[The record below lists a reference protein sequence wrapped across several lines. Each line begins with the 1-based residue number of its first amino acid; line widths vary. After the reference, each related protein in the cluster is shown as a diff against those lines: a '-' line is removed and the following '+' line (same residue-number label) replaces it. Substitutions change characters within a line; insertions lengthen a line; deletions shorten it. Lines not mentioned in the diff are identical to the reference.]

1 MKKMSLSKKMSLAVV
16 SVVAVVLLIRLAYT
30 TIHFRMFR
38 EYKDYIKENEEY
50 EQGTEFQAMA
60 DADSKVT
67 GMELAAENDILK
79 LYINTK
85 NAEVAVYD
93 KRTGMT
99 AYSNPVNADSDELA
113 SKTNKA
119 YLKSQMIIDFYNTSR
134 KSTTYNSFDYCTS
147 LGQFSLEK
155 ITDGV
160 RILYTIGDLT
170 RKTGIVPLYISPE
183 RLESFLVNLN
193 EKDAKYVRERFEE
206 KSDIAG
212 YLMLPERIQSAPAQM
227 RKLNNFFEEAG
238 YTEEDFIQ
246 DMEEAGAE
254 GAVPMNFV
262 IPLEYK
268 LEADGLKVR
277 IPVSHNQENGDGM
290 LYRIQLLR
298 YFGAAGTDQE
308 GYMLVPNG
316 AGSIINFNNGKTDAS
331 DYNEFVYGIDPVAS
345 DYVVRENTQQI
356 RMPMFGLYYKNMQAG
371 IFTVIEQ
378 SESHAS
384 ITANISGKVNS
395 YNYVYPSFQLRGSD
409 TLSMFGTT
417 GADADLPL
425 IEPDIYS
432 SDIIVRYSMLT
443 KEHEGYSG
451 MATYY
456 RDKLIADG
464 TLTKLEA
471 KEEIPF
477 YMDLIGGV
485 QRTGYFLG
493 AQYMDVFPMTTYKQA
508 QEILDDLNSGGVHRV
523 VVNYQGWFNGGFY
536 HDAPSKIKLVKD
548 LGSKKELEKLTDKLE
563 AAGGKLYGDVAFQK
577 VAFTADNFDYARE
590 SSRYYGA
597 GYAVSFGQV
606 SPVTLRQTASLGYK
620 ETLYNVISPK
630 FLVRYV
636 NKFADKIDKYDITG
650 ISLRDL
656 ADTLSSDKRRTEV
669 IIRENALDIVD
680 ALLEKLDNTEKD
692 MMANGGNSYVW
703 KYANDLIN
711 IPTFGNSYA
720 IIDKDVPFYQMLVHG
735 YIDYTGSAINLDDSF
750 DKVDS
755 VLNMIEYGAAPHFTF
770 TYQPSNEMKYTGLN
784 GMYSTTYKN
793 KVDTDGANSIYS
805 WDELAKN
812 VYAEVNNV
820 LKHVGSAAMVK
831 HEILESGVA
840 KVTYDNGVV
849 IYINNQDQ
857 AAAADGKTIP
867 AKSYEMEGAGK

>member
-1 MKKMSLSKKMSLAVV
+1 ML
-16 SVVAVVLLIRLAYT
+16 
-30 TIHFRMFR
+30 FR
-38 EYKDYIKENEEY
+38 
-50 EQGTEFQAMA
+50 
-60 DADSKVT
+60 S
-67 GMELAAENDILK
+67 
-79 LYINTK
+79 
-85 NAEVAVYD
+85 
-93 KRTGMT
+93 
-99 AYSNPVNADSDELA
+99 
-113 SKTNKA
+113 
-119 YLKSQMIIDFYNTSR
+119 
-134 KSTTYNSFDYCTS
+134 
-147 LGQFSLEK
+147 
-155 ITDGV
+155 
-160 RILYTIGDLT
+160 
-170 RKTGIVPLYISPE
+170 
-183 RLESFLVNLN
+183 
-193 EKDAKYVRERFEE
+193 
-206 KSDIAG
+206 
-212 YLMLPERIQSAPAQM
+212 
-227 RKLNNFFEEAG
+227 
-238 YTEEDFIQ
+238 
-246 DMEEAGAE
+246 
-254 GAVPMNFV
+254 
-262 IPLEYK
+262 
-268 LEADGLKVR
+268 
-277 IPVSHNQENGDGM
+277 
-290 LYRIQLLR
+290 
-298 YFGAAGTDQE
+298 
-308 GYMLVPNG
+308 
-316 AGSIINFNNGKTDAS
+316 
-331 DYNEFVYGIDPVAS
+331 
-345 DYVVRENTQQI
+345 
-356 RMPMFGLYYKNMQAG
+356 
-371 IFTVIEQ
+371 
-378 SESHAS
+378 
-384 ITANISGKVNS
+384 
-395 YNYVYPSFQLRGSD
+395 
-409 TLSMFGTT
+409 
-417 GADADLPL
+417 
-425 IEPDIYS
+425 
-432 SDIIVRYSMLT
+432 
-443 KEHEGYSG
+443 
-451 MATYY
+451 
-456 RDKLIADG
+456 
-464 TLTKLEA
+464 
-471 KEEIPF
+471 
-477 YMDLIGGV
+477 
-485 QRTGYFLG
+485 
-493 AQYMDVFPMTTYKQA
+493 KQA